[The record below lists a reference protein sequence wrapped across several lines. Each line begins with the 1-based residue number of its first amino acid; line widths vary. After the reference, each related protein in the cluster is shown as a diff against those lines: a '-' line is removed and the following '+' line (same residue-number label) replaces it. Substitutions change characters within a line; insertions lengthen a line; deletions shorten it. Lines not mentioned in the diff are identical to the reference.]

1 MLKVALIAA
10 TENCETLTGGGPPCP
25 TVFDAEDVRK
35 TKKLDEDQ
43 RGADETLEACQNMIH
58 FRPEGWVPAKRYEEA
73 ARRRKQ
79 LKMDALAAA
88 RSEEERAGPRSR
100 RTGPLTT

>member
-1 MLKVALIAA
+1 MLKVALKAA
-10 TENCETLTGGGPPCP
+10 TENWETLMGGGLPCP
-25 TVFDAEDVRK
+25 IVFDAEDVRK
-35 TKKLDEDQ
+35 TKKLD
-43 RGADETLEACQNMIH
+43 DEQ
-58 FRPEGWVPAKRYEEA
+58 V

-88 RSEEERAGPRSR
+88 GSEEERARPRSR

>member
-25 TVFDAEDVRK
+25 IVFDAEDVRK
-35 TKKLDEDQ
+35 TKEL

-58 FRPEGWVPAKRYEEA
+58 FGPEGWVPAKRYEEA

-79 LKMDALAAA
+79 LKMDALA
-88 RSEEERAGPRSR
+88 
-100 RTGPLTT
+100 